1 MKQWQPQPEEI
12 SNGDLNGWLA
22 LRAPNVALRNWY
34 AMPTMR
40 NVEPTARFGNLL
52 LYHGDFLLPRV
63 TAGIV
68 RFRAIHML
76 DESGSDKK
84 LVEQYLLKAIALDPN
99 SAIAAIELGNFA
111 LGRHE
116 TEQALH
122 WYELARKDA
131 AAENPDVLAAVERE
145 IQVVK
150 SAPSGAPP
158 LRNPVKE

>member
-1 MKQWQPQPEEI
+1 MVSYMALREQLKGAGVKEWQPQPEEI

-63 TAGIV
+63 TAGIL

-76 DESGSDKK
+76 DEAGSDSET
-84 LVEQYLLKAIALDPN
+84 LGVDLLPA
-99 SAIAAIELGNFA
+99 
-111 LGRHE
+111 GR
-116 TEQALH
+116 
-122 WYELARKDA
+122 LA
-131 AAENPDVLAAVERE
+131 ERGG
-145 IQVVK
+145 VG
-150 SAPSGAPP
+150 ATAGRGGARSGAGATDS
-158 LRNPVKE
+158 R